1 MKDYKNLEDKE
12 LCSLAADQD
21 DLAFN
26 ELIERNSEY
35 IMAVCYKFAD
45 THDEAKDVFQ
55 KSLIKSWKYL
65 GNFRN
70 DCSFKTWIYK
80 IIRNTV
86 YDHSRWKSSRAEISL
101 EGELSSR
108 VGHAAGP
115 QFMKFGNIDFIT
127 NNVKIYPAD
136 LQQDIFKT
144 INANA
149 IFEETQIKQKTP
161 AEQNQREED
170 LKHLKVFVEEALSK
184 LSVEHRQCLL
194 MFADGLTYEEMAL
207 AQKVP
212 IGTIM
217 SRLFYARKKAQYAF
231 RHLKE
236 YIN

>member
-12 LCSLAADQD
+12 LCSLAAKQD

-26 ELIERNSEY
+26 ELVERNSEY
-35 IMAVCYKFAD
+35 MMAVACKFAD

-65 GNFRN
+65 AKFRN
-70 DCSFKTWIYK
+70 DCAFKTWIYK

-86 YDHSRWKSSRAEISL
+86 YDHSRWKSSKAEISL
-101 EGELSSR
+101 EGEITGGSSR
-108 VGHAAGP
+108 SP

-144 INANA
+144 INASA
-149 IFEETQIKQKTP
+149 VFEETQVKQKTP
-161 AEQNQREED
+161 AEQNQRGED
-170 LKHLKVFVEEALSK
+170 LKQLKVFVEEALDK
-184 LSVEHRQCLL
+184 LSPEHKQCLL
-194 MFADGLTYEEMAL
+194 LVADGLSYEEMAL
-207 AQKVP
+207 VQKVP
-212 IGTIM
+212 IGTVM
-217 SRLFYARKKAQYAF
+217 SRLFYARKKAQHAF
-231 RHLKE
+231 KHLKE

>member
-1 MKDYKNLEDKE
+1 MKEYKNLQDKE
-12 LCSLAADQD
+12 LCSLAAEQD

-35 IMAVCYKFAD
+35 MMAVACKFAD

-55 KSLIKSWKYL
+55 KALIKSWKYL
-65 GNFRN
+65 ANFRN
-70 DCSFKTWIYK
+70 DCAFRTWIYK
-80 IIRNTV
+80 IIKNTV
-86 YDHSRWKSSRAEISL
+86 YDHSRWKASKAEISL
-101 EGELSSR
+101 EGELTNGSSR
-108 VGHAAGP
+108 WP
-115 QFMKFGNIDFIT
+115 QFMRFGNIDFIT

-144 INANA
+144 INTSAV
-149 IFEETQIKQKTP
+149 FEEAQVKQKTP

-184 LSVEHRQCLL
+184 LSIEHRQCLL

-217 SRLFYARKKAQYAF
+217 SRLFYARKKAQHAF

>member
-1 MKDYKNLEDKE
+1 MKDYKNLEDKQ
-12 LCSLAADQD
+12 LCSLAANQD

-35 IMAVCYKFAD
+35 MMAVACKFAD

-55 KSLIKSWKYL
+55 KALIKSWKYL
-65 GNFRN
+65 ANFRN

-101 EGELSSR
+101 EGELTNGSSR
-108 VGHAAGP
+108 WP

-144 INANA
+144 INASA
-149 IFEETQIKQKTP
+149 VFEEAQVKQKTP

-184 LSVEHRQCLL
+184 LSIEHRQCLL